1 MTTNETRIDALDVT
15 LFDAIP
21 SQTTEGERRSLL
33 AIQRSTAHR
42 HQVFSYLEIGSY
54 FGGSLQPYVLD
65 DRCRAIYSVDLRPRR
80 QPDDRYPG
88 CDTSYQDNSTERML
102 ELLSNLGQG
111 DTRKL
116 VCFDADAADIDP
128 KCIADAPQISF
139 IDGEHTHRAVLS
151 DYRFCASVMAGSGT
165 IIFHDFDLV
174 FPALYEICNML
185 KRRKS
190 PCVPLKL
197 DDNLGALFFE
207 PQIIFTVSFAALS
220 AKPPLYQTVPS
231 CEEIAD
237 IFAAACDGAVMETL
251 PTTR

>member
-1 MTTNETRIDALDVT
+1 
-15 LFDAIP
+15 
-21 SQTTEGERRSLL
+21 
-33 AIQRSTAHR
+33 
-42 HQVFSYLEIGSY
+42 
-54 FGGSLQPYVLD
+54 
-65 DRCRAIYSVDLRPRR
+65 
-80 QPDDRYPG
+80 
-88 CDTSYQDNSTERML
+88 ML

-207 PQIIFTVSFAALS
+207 PQIIFTDPYLLR
-220 AKPPLYQTVPS
+220 LYQQNRHYIRRYHHARRLRIYLPPR
-231 CEEIAD
+231 
-237 IFAAACDGAVMETL
+237 VMGL
-251 PTTR
+251 LWKLYQRLAKCH